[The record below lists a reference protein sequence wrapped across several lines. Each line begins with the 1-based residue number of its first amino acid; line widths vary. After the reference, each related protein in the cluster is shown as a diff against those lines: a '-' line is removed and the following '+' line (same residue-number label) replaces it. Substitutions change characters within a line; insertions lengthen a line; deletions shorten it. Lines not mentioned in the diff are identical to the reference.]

1 MILQNRNIQPFD
13 RILREKGFFCG
24 QQIPA
29 SMQIHTEGAF
39 FFGRYGVLLHIANGK
54 AGITDS
60 LKEFFI
66 STAIQILYY
75 TVIRQDLKLII
86 REKNRKET
94 VEFFL
99 SGVAFLF
106 FPAL

>member
-1 MILQNRNIQPFD
+1 M
-13 RILREKGFFCG
+13 
-24 QQIPA
+24 
-29 SMQIHTEGAF
+29 
-39 FFGRYGVLLHIANGK
+39 
-54 AGITDS
+54 DS
-60 LKEFFI
+60 LQEFFI
-66 STAIQILYY
+66 SMAVQILYY

-99 SGVAFLF
+99 PGVAFLF

>member
-1 MILQNRNIQPFD
+1 
-13 RILREKGFFCG
+13 
-24 QQIPA
+24 
-29 SMQIHTEGAF
+29 MQIHTEGAF

-54 AGITDS
+54 AGIMDS
-60 LKEFFI
+60 LQEFFI
-66 STAIQILYY
+66 SMAVQILYHA
-75 TVIRQDLKLII
+75 VIRQDLKLII
-86 REKNRKET
+86 RKKDREET